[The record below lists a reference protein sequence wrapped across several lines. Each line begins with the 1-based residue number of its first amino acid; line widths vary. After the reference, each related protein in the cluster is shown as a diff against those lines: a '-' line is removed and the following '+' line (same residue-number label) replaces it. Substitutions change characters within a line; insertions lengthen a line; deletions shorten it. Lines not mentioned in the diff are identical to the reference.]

1 MGPSASSRSKWTTCF
16 CVSPLKITQTC
27 WLGSAEKLPPI
38 MMIQLP
44 CIHRCVSIGWAEGRL
59 CLLDSSEHSAE
70 LLTVPQSCLFYFNL
84 TSIQKDA
91 CLKISKTPKT
101 YDFCFVF
108 LERCRVAAQIAWL
121 CVRWV
126 GQTAPARASTSLW
139 HFDPSSCQTGATVQR
154 WSDPAAFSLTC
165 PVWLA

>member
-1 MGPSASSRSKWTTCF
+1 MGPAASLRSKWTTCF

-59 CLLDSSEHSAE
+59 CLLDSSAQSAE
-70 LLTVPQSCLFYFNL
+70 LLVAPQFCAFHFNFV
-84 TSIQKDA
+84 SMKKGA
-91 CLKISKTPKT
+91 CLKISKPPERRTRLLVCLPKKVQNGRANGAVMCT
-101 YDFCFVF
+101 
-108 LERCRVAAQIAWL
+108 LNW
-121 CVRWV
+121 
-126 GQTAPARASTSLW
+126 TAPARTSTSLW
-139 HFDPSSCQTGATVQR
+139 HFDLSSCQTGATVQR
-154 WSDPAAFSLTC
+154 WSDPTALCLTC